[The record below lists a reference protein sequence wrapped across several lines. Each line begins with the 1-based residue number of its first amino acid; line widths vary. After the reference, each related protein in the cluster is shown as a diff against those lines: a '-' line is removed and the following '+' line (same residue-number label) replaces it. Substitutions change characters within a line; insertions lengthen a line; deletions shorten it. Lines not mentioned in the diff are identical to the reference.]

1 MIQNLEVWHFGQNK
15 KQADEL
21 FELVLQGEKTAT
33 SYLYNENEK
42 LANDSYSILTNWDKD
57 KQILIQTTN
66 IDVLPFNKVTKQHA
80 HNEGESTKTLRYWRK
95 IHKKFFTEELA
106 KKGQS
111 FSEYT
116 LIACETFCV
125 VKILK

>member
-1 MIQNLEVWHFGQNK
+1 MIQDLEVWHFGKNK

-42 LANDSYSILTNWDKD
+42 LANGSYSILTDWDKD
-57 KQILIQTTN
+57 NQILIQTTN
-66 IDVLPFNKVTKQHA
+66 IDILPFNKVTKQHA
-80 HNEGESTKTLRYWRK
+80 RNEGEGTKTLGYWRK
-95 IHKKFFTEELA
+95 VHKDFFIEELA

-111 FSEYT
+111 FSKET
-116 LIACETFCV
+116 LIVCETFCV
-125 VKILK
+125 VKKLK